1 MALQFL
7 ESQRQS
13 HPELAEWYTALA
25 DLYQQKLWHQL
36 TLKLEQFVTLAVV
49 QVGLLGSQF
58 CWTAGFYPFFSF
70 LSFIIICFLSQIQKA
85 SYFPFLALDYGL
97 NLRLSEIF

>member
-58 CWTAGFYPFFSF
+58 CWTAGFYPFFLFFVIYHYLF
-70 LSFIIICFLSQIQKA
+70 LKSDSEGFL
-85 SYFPFLALDYGL
+85 FPFLALDYGL